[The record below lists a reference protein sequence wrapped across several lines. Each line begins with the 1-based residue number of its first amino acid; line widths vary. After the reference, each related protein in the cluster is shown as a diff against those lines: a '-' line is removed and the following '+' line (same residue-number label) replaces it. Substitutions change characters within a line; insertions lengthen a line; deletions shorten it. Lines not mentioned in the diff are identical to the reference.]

1 MNWIIAILTAI
12 AILILYAYLMDK
24 KWREKLKRLNHS
36 RPKLSE
42 AEYIE
47 KLVSKGYSRNEIEV
61 AYYAI
66 QHYIGN
72 PDFSL
77 YPDDDIYKTCE
88 IDPEDY
94 EDLIAEIFNM
104 LGRPLPEQE
113 RIDALSIKY
122 QKDMKVDYVLELL
135 R

>member
-1 MNWIIAILTAI
+1 MNWIIVIVTAI
-12 AILILYAYLMDK
+12 AFLILYAYLMDK
-24 KWREKLKRLNHS
+24 KWRGKLERLNHS

-42 AEYIE
+42 AEYVE

-61 AYYAI
+61 TYYVI

-77 YPDDDIYKTCE
+77 YPDDDIYKTYK

-94 EDLIAEIFNM
+94 EDLIAEIFKM
-104 LGRPLPEQE
+104 LKRPLPKQEQV
-113 RIDALSIKY
+113 DALSKKY

>member
-12 AILILYAYLMDK
+12 AILILFAYLMDK
-24 KWREKLKRLNHS
+24 KWREKLERLNHS

-42 AEYIE
+42 AEYVE

-61 AYYAI
+61 TYYVI

-77 YPDDDIYKTCE
+77 YPDDDIYKTYK

-94 EDLIAEIFNM
+94 EDLITEIFNM
-104 LGRPLPEQE
+104 LGRALPEQE
-113 RIDALSIKY
+113 QIDTLSIKY
-122 QKDMKVDYVLELL
+122 QKDMKVDYVLDLL